1 MGQGSYKASDWLRLK
16 NSRKLS
22 DSSTAASVFENTSAK
37 KIYTS
42 SSVSKRECRDSI
54 DSPSATPV
62 IIGFDVT
69 ASMGYLAKELALNS
83 LHRTITLLLEKK
95 PISDPQ
101 ILCAA
106 TGDCKSDITPLQVTQ
121 FEADI
126 RVIEQLLQLHL
137 EGGGGGNNGESYNL
151 LWYFASRHTST
162 DCFEKRREKG
172 WLFTIGDDRCHPT
185 LTPAE
190 IKRTFSDNCIYSLSN
205 EELLREAQKKYN
217 IFHIH
222 ISSDRPDDRTIA
234 DEWRRIL
241 PGKTAVIDRKKIG
254 NLAELIFSVISVS
267 KGAEPNAVL
276 KGLDQYAA
284 ENIAPSL
291 AMINAG
297 SIQSKS
303 NNTISF

>member
-1 MGQGSYKASDWLRLK
+1 MGQGSYRASDWLRLK
-16 NSRKLS
+16 NSRRLS
-22 DSSTAASVFENTSAK
+22 DKSPVTSFFESTAAK
-37 KIYTS
+37 KEYIS
-42 SSVSKRECRDSI
+42 SFVSKRECRDSI
-54 DSPSATPV
+54 DSPRATPV

-69 ASMGYLAKELALNS
+69 ASMGYLARELALRS

-101 ILCAA
+101 ILCSAI
-106 TGDCKSDITPLQVTQ
+106 GDCKSDRTPLQVTQ

-151 LWYFASRHTST
+151 LWYFASKHTSA
-162 DCFEKRREKG
+162 DCFEKHGRKG
-172 WLFTIGDDRCHPT
+172 WLFTIGDDRTHPS

-190 IKRTFSDNCIYSLSN
+190 IGRAFSDKTEYSVSN
-205 EELLREAQKKYN
+205 EELLREAEKKYN

-222 ISSDRPDDRTIA
+222 INSGRSEDRDILED
-234 DEWRRIL
+234 WRRLL
-241 PGKTAVIDRKKIG
+241 PGRVAETDRKKLG
-254 NLAELIFSVISVS
+254 NLGELICSVISVWE
-267 KGAEPNAVL
+267 GTDRNTVL
-276 KGLDQYAA
+276 KGLDQSAA

-291 AMINAG
+291 AMINSG
-297 SIQSKS
+297 KTQNK